1 MTKNSIYVDVKFCL
15 AAHEISFKVCTAQNF
30 SSLFLFTLKSLPLLF
45 LLNKLHNV
53 VSFVICFIFQLS
65 FLWIMR
71 TLPRVSSWMFP
82 FSIITINYYVNLIL
96 LQEKVKFFLISI
108 PTYLLCFVVIVL
120 LLLYPLMCTD
130 ALWEN
135 YMDTIIIVPL
145 Q

>member
-71 TLPRVSSWMFP
+71 TLPRFSSWMFS
-82 FSIITINYYVNLIL
+82 FLRNHNYYVNLIL
-96 LQEKVKFFLISI
+96 LQEKVKFFLHSK
-108 PTYLLCFVVIVL
+108 PTYLLCFVVIQC
-120 LLLYPLMCTD
+120 YYCTT
-130 ALWEN
+130 LWCVQTHYEK
-135 YMDTIIIVPL
+135 IIWI